1 MNSNQLSVMS
11 RRERDVIVLLLQG
24 RSNKQ
29 IALSLGISERTVE
42 FHLNNIYAKAHV
54 ASRVEL
60 ILKLGEGKGG
70 VFENPVEST
79 VEIESKSNDNG
90 NQVARPRATAS
101 LRNTVSLIKQEV
113 AMTIKI
119 SFEEL
124 DNYLK
129 RHPLVYSLLIFLI
142 ISLSTRWVM
151 FGLGLYHWASYVL
164 LGIIL
169 ASGSIYFGFGW
180 RKMTAREGQIQPLP
194 SIIVSALLPL
204 MAGLFDQV
212 YIQTVLRYKEATS
225 VTIAGIYA
233 KASWLMSPE
242 GYFYLYRM
250 RQTNSDDLWL
260 WVSSSML
267 LLFIMSLVA
276 SKRYDKN
283 KLIAV

>member
-1 MNSNQLSVMS
+1 MS

-70 VFENPVEST
+70 VFENHVEST

>member
-1 MNSNQLSVMS
+1 MS
-11 RRERDVIVLLLQG
+11 RREKDVVDSLLKG
-24 RSNKQ
+24 KSNKQ
-29 IALSLGISERTVE
+29 IALALGISERTVE
-42 FHLNNIYAKAHV
+42 FHLNNIYAKTHV

-70 VFENPVEST
+70 IFGNPVEST
-79 VEIESKSNDNG
+79 VEIESESNDNG
-90 NQVARPRATAS
+90 NQADRPRATAS

-124 DNYLK
+124 DKYLK
-129 RHPLVYSLLIFLI
+129 HHPLVYSLLIFLI

-151 FGLGLYHWASYVL
+151 FGLGLYHWASYAL
-164 LGIIL
+164 LGILL

-204 MAGLFDQV
+204 MAALFDQI
-212 YIQTVLRYKEATS
+212 YIQTVLRYKESTT

-233 KASWLMSPE
+233 QASWLMSPE
-242 GYFYLYRM
+242 GYFYLYRA
-250 RQTNSDDLWL
+250 RQTTSDDLWL
-260 WVSSSML
+260 GVCACML
-267 LLFIMSLVA
+267 LLFILSLVA
-276 SKRYDKN
+276 MKRIRKDN
-283 KLIAV
+283 IVAI